1 MSDTALLPRPAGD
14 TGPDDTGAHDVRGK
28 GNRTSRLSAWVAVVA
43 LLAGLAVAP
52 PWQGTGGLPEGFA
65 GRLVS
70 GVLERQVDDGW
81 SAVAVGELVPDGA
94 RVRSSDGAR
103 LEVDGGE
110 LSFTDGTRAVLDAVT
125 TLEAG
130 SALTV
135 VRDSDRAVRLGAI
148 TMSGRGAWRVDAE
161 AAPRVGVYDGGV
173 GLRVAGDVEQALA
186 LRGLEQ
192 ADLIGGGLP
201 AEPLPLRYSS
211 DDAWDTRLLAEVFA
225 IDRQAAQVRATLAG
239 RFGSDPLPEDF
250 YRGFDLVQGALA
262 EALPRYGESV
272 DGSIGPP
279 GDVLL
284 GVIVTDLVRRGA
296 ALSDAEAVRRVTT
309 LRGAG
314 ATWGIVLAVHDLG
327 ADALRGAADLAL
339 RSGPATAP
347 VTAPD
352 EGPTGGPAG
361 PDGPVPTETP
371 TGGGNEPT
379 PEPSPEPSPSP
390 SPSPSESDAAG
401 PCQLEPCEPVNEEVD
416 EVTDLLDEIAPGT
429 GETIDEVVSELPTI
443 LPPDGLDSGLD

>member
-1 MSDTALLPRPAGD
+1 MADTALLRRPREGTD
-14 TGPDDTGAHDVRGK
+14 VDDTGSGDVREGP
-28 GNRTSRLSAWVAVVA
+28 NRTNRLSAWVAVVA
-43 LLAGLAVAP
+43 LLAGLAIAP

-70 GVLERQVDDGW
+70 GVLERQVDDAW
-81 SAVAVGELVPDGA
+81 SAVAVGQLVPDGA

-110 LSFTDGTRAVLDAVT
+110 LSFTAGTRAVLDAVT

-148 TMSGRGAWRVDAE
+148 TASGRGAWRVDAE
-161 AAPRVGVYDGGV
+161 AAPRVAVYDGGV
-173 GLRVAGDVEQALA
+173 GLRVDGDVEQALA
-186 LRGLEQ
+186 LRALEQ
-192 ADLIGGGLP
+192 ADLLGGGLP

-211 DDAWDTRLLAEVFA
+211 EDTWDTRLLAEVFA

-250 YRGFDLVQGALA
+250 YRGFVLVEGALA
-262 EALPRYGESV
+262 EALTRYGESD
-272 DGSIGPP
+272 DGSVGPP

-284 GVIVTDLVRRGA
+284 GVIATDLVRRGA

-339 RSGPATAP
+339 RSGPVAPPATAP
-347 VTAPD
+347 EEV
-352 EGPTGGPAG
+352 PTGGPTG
-361 PDGPVPTETP
+361 PDGPAPEETP
-371 TGGGNEPT
+371 TGDSTEPT
-379 PEPSPEPSPSP
+379 PEPSPTPSP

-416 EVTDLLDEIAPGT
+416 EVTDLLDDIAPGT
-429 GETIDEVVSELPTI
+429 GETIDEVVSEAPTI
-443 LPPDGLDSGLD
+443 LPPGGLDSGSG